1 MGQENSDDKGP
12 GTGSCTPRRVED
24 SILVGRLYTGSA
36 WHKVLA
42 QLLKML
48 SVGTWENAPGEEHPG
63 AGVMVQVFKKWGRG
77 AVGNSYRD
85 SRIGQAFLYHLP
97 RQLR

>member
-1 MGQENSDDKGP
+1 M
-12 GTGSCTPRRVED
+12 PRRVED
-24 SILVGRLYTGSA
+24 SILAGRLYTDSA

-42 QLLKML
+42 QLLKIL
-48 SVGTWENAPGEEHPG
+48 SVGPWEKAAGEEHPG
-63 AGVMVQVFKKWGRG
+63 AGVMVQVFENWGRG
-77 AVGNSYRD
+77 VLGNSYRD